1 MIYSAHIAVLVITL
15 GVIALTIPY
24 LWRVSAGPT
33 VFDRVQALNAIG
45 SMVPVVLVLIGIVYE
60 RLDMFVDLALA
71 LFLLNVFTTLLVAR
85 FARPSTKSGS
95 ES

>member
-1 MIYSAHIAVLVITL
+1 MIQTAFLVLALVVLGLTL
-15 GVIALTIPY
+15 PY

-33 VFDRVQALNAIG
+33 VYDRVLALNAIG
-45 SMVPVVLVLIGIVYE
+45 SMAPVVLVLIGLWYE

-85 FARPSTKSGS
+85 YARPPRAGGRP
-95 ES
+95 

>member
-1 MIYSAHIAVLVITL
+1 MMQTAFLVLALAVLGLTL
-15 GVIALTIPY
+15 PY

-33 VFDRVQALNAIG
+33 VYDRVLALNAIG
-45 SMVPVVLVLIGIVYE
+45 SMSPVVLVLIGLWYE

-85 FARPSTKSGS
+85 YARPPRAGGRP
-95 ES
+95 